1 MSECKYVSDTI
12 LKLLI
17 VRYQFSMYIFMY
29 FQIVQCINLHKLSG
43 GQKVQQSK
51 FTTKGQDLL
60 AAHREE
66 GSDSR

>member
-1 MSECKYVSDTI
+1 
-12 LKLLI
+12 
-17 VRYQFSMYIFMY
+17 MYIFMY